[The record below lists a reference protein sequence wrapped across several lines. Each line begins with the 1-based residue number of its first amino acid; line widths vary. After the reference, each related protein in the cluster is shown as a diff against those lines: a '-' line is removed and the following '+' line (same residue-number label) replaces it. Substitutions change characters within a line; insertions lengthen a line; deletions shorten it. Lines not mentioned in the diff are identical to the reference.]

1 MNVDYRYV
9 LYSFYVVGVVMVR
22 KYLKKLLCSIDNL
35 LGESAIK
42 NSTAYL
48 KLMFKLRTRNAF
60 ICRKKETVMN
70 IFGRL
75 TLGAMHQRGFGRS
88 TLLLMSESSELHV
101 QGYFSLYYGC
111 DVQIFKGGKLY
122 LGSGFINSDTKIR
135 CRNKIVIGEDV
146 AISHNVLIIDCN
158 GHNLDCKEDVGK
170 PIHIGN
176 HVWIGS
182 KCIILKGVTI
192 GDNSVIA
199 AGTIVTKDVPPNVL
213 YGGNP
218 ARIIRENCTWN

>member
-1 MNVDYRYV
+1 MFH
-9 LYSFYVVGVVMVR
+9 LHIFYVAGVVMMK
-22 KYLKKLLCSIDNL
+22 KYIKKMLDNVDCLFGNSI
-35 LGESAIK
+35 IK
-42 NSTAYL
+42 NYTTYL
-48 KLMFKLRTRNAF
+48 KLVFKLRTKNAF
-60 ICRKKETVMN
+60 ISRKKDTVLD
-70 IFGRL
+70 ICGRL
-75 TLGAMHQRGFGRS
+75 TLGEMYQRGFGRS

-101 QGYFSLYYGC
+101 LGNFALFYGC

-122 LGSGFINSDTKIR
+122 LGSGFVNSDTKIR

-192 GDNSVIA
+192 GDNAVIA

>member
-1 MNVDYRYV
+1 
-9 LYSFYVVGVVMVR
+9 MVK
-22 KYLKKLLCSIDNL
+22 KYIKKLICAIDSL
-35 LGESAIK
+35 LGNSCMK

-48 KLMFKLRTRNAF
+48 KLIFKLRTKNAF
-60 ICRKKETVMN
+60 ISRKKTAILE
-70 IFGRL
+70 ISGRL
-75 TLGAMHQRGFGRS
+75 TLGSMYQRGFGRS
-88 TLLLMSESSELHV
+88 TLLLMSDKSELHV
-101 QGYFSLYYGC
+101 LGNFSLHYGC

-122 LGSGFINSDTKIR
+122 LGSGFINADTKIR

-146 AISHNVLIIDCN
+146 AISHDVLIIDCN
-158 GHNLDCKEDVGK
+158 GHNLNCKEDIGK
-170 PIHIGN
+170 PVHIGN

-218 ARIIRENCTWN
+218 ARVIREGCTWS

>member
-1 MNVDYRYV
+1 MFR
-9 LYSFYVVGVVMVR
+9 LHIFYVAGVVMMK
-22 KYLKKLLCSIDNL
+22 KYIKKLLDNVDRLFGNSI
-35 LGESAIK
+35 IK
-42 NSTAYL
+42 NYTTYL
-48 KLMFKLRTRNAF
+48 KLVFKLRTKNAF
-60 ICRKKETVMN
+60 ISRRKDTVLD
-70 IFGRL
+70 ICGRL
-75 TLGAMHQRGFGRS
+75 TLGEMYQRGFGRS

-101 QGYFSLYYGC
+101 HGDFSLYYGC

-122 LGSGFINSDTKIR
+122 LGSGFVNSDTKIR

-192 GDNSVIA
+192 GDNAVIA
-199 AGTIVTKDVPPNVL
+199 AGTIVTKDVPSNVL

>member
-1 MNVDYRYV
+1 MFH
-9 LYSFYVVGVVMVR
+9 LHIFYVAGVVMMK
-22 KYLKKLLCSIDNL
+22 KYIKKLLDNVDRLFGNSI
-35 LGESAIK
+35 IK
-42 NSTAYL
+42 NYTTYL
-48 KLMFKLRTRNAF
+48 KLVFKLRTKNAF
-60 ICRKKETVMN
+60 ISRRKDTVLD
-70 IFGRL
+70 ICGRL
-75 TLGAMHQRGFGRS
+75 TLGVMYQRGFGRS

-101 QGYFSLYYGC
+101 QGEFSLYYGC

-122 LGSGFINSDTKIR
+122 LGSGFVNSDTKIR

-192 GDNSVIA
+192 GDNAVIA
-199 AGTIVTKDVPPNVL
+199 AGTIVTKDVPSNVL